1 MRNGQEQTE
10 RMKKGEERDNRG
22 QNKKNRQVTTGEKSK
37 KEGVD

>member
-10 RMKKGEERDNRG
+10 RMEKGEGDNRG
-22 QNKKNRQVTTGEKSK
+22 QNKKNRQVTTREKSK